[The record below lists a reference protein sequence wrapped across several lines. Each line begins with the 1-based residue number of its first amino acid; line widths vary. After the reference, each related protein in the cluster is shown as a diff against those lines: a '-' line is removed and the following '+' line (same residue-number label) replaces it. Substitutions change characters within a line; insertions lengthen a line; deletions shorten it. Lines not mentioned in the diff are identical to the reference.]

1 MFRSHRFLCI
11 ALAATLTVGVGCK
24 KKKTDQ
30 DYLSSAQSFYQQQEL
45 DKARVEYRN
54 ALAVNPN
61 SAAAH
66 YGLAQVARE
75 REEQGALQFH
85 LAKAAQL
92 DLENLDIQYEFGE
105 LAVLSGDL
113 EAARQA
119 ERRLRA
125 AIPGSARAYQ
135 LSLALAVTESRW
147 VEAKRLVDDGLRT
160 YPDNAELWGLAAV
173 NAKKQ
178 QQWEQALSALDR
190 AIALADEPL
199 QYRLLRIEVNQ
210 ERGDLEATLAD
221 LMELIDNADAPEAPI
236 VQLTKL
242 LYERDGYEATIASLQ
257 RYIAQYPHFY
267 SLQTLH
273 VDLLKSREAQ
283 QAGELLERYIQ
294 AAANP
299 SGLLFYRVT
308 AALANNNIA
317 LAQQDLVTILN
328 HPQADEKATYE
339 AQALLA
345 EIAWLTQEWQAAEDY
360 VDQVLN
366 TNAAHLTALLLKSKL
381 LFRKNRSAEAV
392 PYLNKALSI
401 DRNSVEAMELLAAHY
416 RNQGKAGVAAS
427 YYQKIL
433 ERDPQ
438 NYEAMRFSVA
448 ESFSKGHYS
457 HAYTLLGQALQ
468 AYPNDIAL
476 LSVKLQ
482 IAAMTG
488 NYREADAL
496 LKRLQ
501 SHNIDSA
508 DVLFFQGFIKQQRGE
523 HKAAMAHFGDAIKQ
537 RGEYEKSLRAM
548 SVSASAINELPRF
561 KVFLNEHV
569 GAHPN
574 DLGALLLLTQ
584 LTDEAGMAGLI
595 PRLRKALEE
604 YPDWGDGA
612 VVLAELYQ
620 RTGDGKA
627 AMDLLA
633 HQYQRNTSAS
643 VGIAYARHL
652 EQVGAKDRAAEVYE
666 ALIQRHTDNDI
677 VRNNYALFLV
687 NHLDSTQSRRKA
699 LQLTESFA
707 ASENPALLD
716 TYATVLLKNDNPS
729 RAIFTFQKALGIANL
744 PQIRLHY
751 AQALIAD
758 GRKTAALRVLQE
770 LETMAAESNNKAI
783 LEEVE
788 LLKEQLQ

>member
-1 MFRSHRFLCI
+1 
-11 ALAATLTVGVGCK
+11 
-24 KKKTDQ
+24 
-30 DYLSSAQSFYQQQEL
+30 
-45 DKARVEYRN
+45 
-54 ALAVNPN
+54 
-61 SAAAH
+61 
-66 YGLAQVARE
+66 
-75 REEQGALQFH
+75 
-85 LAKAAQL
+85 
-92 DLENLDIQYEFGE
+92 
-105 LAVLSGDL
+105 VLSGDL

-147 VEAKRLVDDGLRT
+147 TDAKRLADDALRA
-160 YPDNAELWGLAAV
+160 YPENAELWGLAAV
-173 NAKKQ
+173 SAKKQ
-178 QQWEQALSALDR
+178 QQWEPALRALDR

-210 ERGDLEATLAD
+210 ERGDLDATLVD

-273 VDLLKSREAQ
+273 VDLSKSRDAQ
-283 QAGELLERYIQ
+283 QAGELLDRYIQ

-299 SGLLFYRVT
+299 AGLLFYRVT
-308 AALANNNIA
+308 AALANNNIT
-317 LAQQDLVTILN
+317 LAQQDLVAILN
-328 HPQADEKATYE
+328 HPETDEKATYE

-345 EIAWLTQEWQAAEDY
+345 EIAWLTQDWQTAEDY
-360 VDQVLN
+360 VDQVLKA
-366 TNAAHLTALLLKSKL
+366 NAAHEPALLLKAKL
-381 LFRKNRSAEAV
+381 LIRHNRSDDAA
-392 PYLNKALSI
+392 PYLNKMLSI
-401 DRNSVEAMELLAAHY
+401 NRNSVEAMELLAAHY
-416 RNQGKAGVAAS
+416 RNQGKAGVAAD

-438 NYEAMRFSVA
+438 NYEAMRFAIA
-448 ESFSKGHYS
+448 ESFNKGHY
-457 HAYTLLGQALQ
+457 ANADALLGQALQ
-468 AYPNDIAL
+468 TYPNDTSL

-488 NYREADAL
+488 NYKDAEAL
-496 LKRLQ
+496 LKKLQ
-501 SHNIDSA
+501 EQNIDRG
-508 DVLFFQGFIKQQRGE
+508 DVLFFQGFIKQRQGN
-523 HKAAMAHFGDAIKQ
+523 HKAAMTHFGDAVKL
-537 RGEYEKSLRAM
+537 RGEYDKALRAM
-548 SVSASAINELPRF
+548 SVSAAAVNEQARF
-561 KVFLNEHV
+561 KTFLREHV
-569 GAHPN
+569 DAHAN

-584 LTDEAGMAGLI
+584 LTDEPDMSGLI
-595 PRLRKALEE
+595 PRLEKALQD

-612 VVLAELYQ
+612 VVLADLYQ
-620 RTGDGKA
+620 RAGNGKA
-627 AMDLLA
+627 AMDLLTR
-633 HQYQRNTSAS
+633 QYQRNTSVS

-652 EQVGAKDRAAEVYE
+652 EQEGAKDRAAEVYE
-666 ALIQRHTDNDI
+666 ALIQRYIDNPI
-677 VRNNYALFLV
+677 VRNNYALFLIH
-687 NHLDSTQSRRKA
+687 HLDSPQSHRKA

-707 ASENPALLD
+707 SSENPALLD

-758 GRKTAALRVLQE
+758 GRKTTALRVLQE
-770 LETMAAESNNKAI
+770 LEGMAVESNNKAMQD
-783 LEEVE
+783 EVA